1 MNGKHG
7 TKMMINKT
15 CIAGLVAILFL
26 LLAAGIS
33 FANSANSANGDDKVK
48 IGVLAKRGSERCLQ
62 KWSPTAEYLSV
73 RIPGK
78 TFVIIPIDFEKIYS
92 FVEKGDVDFILA
104 NSSFYVELEHYY
116 GT

>member
-7 TKMMINKT
+7 TKMIINKT
-15 CIAGLVAILFL
+15 CIAGLIAILFL

-33 FANSANSANGDDKVK
+33 FSKDANDEDDDKVK

-62 KWSPTAEYLSV
+62 KWSPTAEYLSA
-73 RIPGK
+73 RISDK
-78 TFVIIPIDFEKIYS
+78 TFVIIPIDFEHIYS
-92 FVEKGDVDFILA
+92 SVGKGDVDFILA

-116 GT
+116 GA